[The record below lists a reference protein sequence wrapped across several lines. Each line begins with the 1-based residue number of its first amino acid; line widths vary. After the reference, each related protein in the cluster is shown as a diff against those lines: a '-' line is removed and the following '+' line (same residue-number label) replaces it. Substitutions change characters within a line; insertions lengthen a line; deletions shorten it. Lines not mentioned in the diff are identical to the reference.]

1 MKFSSKTTTHFAL
14 SPLMIALIFA
24 AQIVVSPQPM
34 RARTNPSL
42 ELETSPHFG
51 LNIAQDQD
59 TNPTTAGGGTL
70 IRWRARPGVERYR
83 LQLALD
89 NAFNDIVFDR
99 AVIGNYYKVTELPPG
114 RYYWRIAP
122 ATTETEAY
130 TVVGVVVIAGANE
143 REAATNDEVAT
154 NDNVPNTSTG
164 SVIPTATPTPLPSP
178 TASPSPAASPSSI
191 TDTRTASSLLSPPLN
206 TGWQTAIGESVSLD
220 LMNNSTPALIA
231 TNADGAIYFLDASR
245 GVARWVSGFNPEQR
259 RGDTIDRERVGVF
272 APVYV
277 AALGESAIAEQ
288 GTTPTYAA
296 RLNGDGVL
304 VKFTDGVRLV
314 DASSGREV
322 WRARLDGNA
331 SGAAAADNAVNAATL
346 VVATR
351 NPERLYF
358 INRRTGR
365 IERQQDLDSPL
376 AGAPLTI
383 ANSNGAEFLI
393 ATENGL
399 LAFYDATTTQPTRSV
414 KLDARITTAPLS
426 VASASGARLLVGTER
441 GLIALQAAD
450 LSPVWRIATEGEPPT
465 GVLAKAD
472 LERDGGD
479 EVVFIT
485 TRGRAAAVDVE
496 RGVIKWVAEGA
507 ADAMGAAFADLDNDG
522 VLDVIVG
529 ARDTF
534 AVGYSGRDGKPV
546 WSTQDVARAVS
557 TTQPD
562 ATARTSSANGRK
574 LIVTSLPVAGGA
586 GNSLFLIGADPQRT
600 SLRAIRLTPVS
611 KSDAEKD

>member
-1 MKFSSKTTTHFAL
+1 MKFSSTTTHFAL

-24 AQIVVSPQPM
+24 APIVTSPQPL
-34 RARTNPSL
+34 RARTIYSL
-42 ELETSPHFG
+42 EIKTSPQSESST
-51 LNIAQDQD
+51 AQDQEA
-59 TNPTTAGGGTL
+59 NPTTAGVGTL

-99 AVIGNYYKVTELPPG
+99 AVIGNSYQVTELPQG

-143 REAATNDEVAT
+143 REVAT
-154 NDNVPNTSTG
+154 NDNASNTSTA
-164 SVIPTATPTPLPSP
+164 SVDPGATPTPRPSP
-178 TASPSPAASPSSI
+178 TASPSPSASPLAI
-191 TDTRTASSLLSPPLN
+191 METRTASNLLSPPPN
-206 TGWQTAIGESVSLD
+206 TGWQTAIGESISLD
-220 LMNNSTPALIA
+220 LTNINSTSALIA
-231 TNADGAIYFLDASR
+231 TNADGAVYFLDATR

-259 RGDTIDRERVGVF
+259 RGETIDREQVGTF

-277 AALGESAIAEQ
+277 AAMGETATAEQ
-288 GTTPTYAA
+288 ITTSTSAA
-296 RLNGDGVL
+296 VSNGDGVL
-304 VKFTDGVRLV
+304 VKFTNGVRLV

-322 WRARLDGNA
+322 WRTRLEGNA
-331 SGAAAADNAVNAATL
+331 RGAAAATANATKL
-346 VVATR
+346 MVATR
-351 NPERLYF
+351 NPDRLYF

-376 AGAPLTI
+376 VGAPLTLV
-383 ANSNGAEFLI
+383 NSIGTEFLI
-393 ATENGL
+393 GTQNGL
-399 LAFYDATTTQPTRSV
+399 LAFYDSSTTEPTRSV

-472 LERDGGD
+472 LERDGVE

-507 ADAMGAAFADLDNDG
+507 GDAMGAAFADLDNDG

-534 AVGYSGRDGKPV
+534 AIGYSGRDGKPV

-557 TTQPD
+557 TTQTD
-562 ATARTSSANGRK
+562 ATARASSASGRK
-574 LIVTSLPVAGGA
+574 FIVVDLPVAGGA
-586 GNSLFLIGADPQRT
+586 GNSLFLVGADSQRT
-600 SLRAIRLTPVS
+600 SLRAIRLTPVA
-611 KSDAEKD
+611 KSDAGKD